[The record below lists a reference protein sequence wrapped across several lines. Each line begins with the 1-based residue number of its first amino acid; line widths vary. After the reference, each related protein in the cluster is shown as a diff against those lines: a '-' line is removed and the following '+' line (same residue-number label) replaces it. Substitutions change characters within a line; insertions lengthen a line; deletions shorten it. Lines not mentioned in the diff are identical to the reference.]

1 MKITIPE
8 LEDLPWFPSKLR
20 QMQME
25 FIGFMVVLLRVYHPL
40 TPIIKQS
47 LAKSN
52 TRNILDLCAGSGE
65 PIRNLV
71 ESEKIADLVIL
82 SDLYPHPKFEKAG
95 ITWNPDP
102 INALEMNH
110 KLLGMRTMFNA
121 YHHFNEEEKLK
132 LLEYHSPSGIF
143 IAEILQP
150 NILELMKII
159 VTTIIGQL
167 LFTPFIKPFS
177 FQRLVFTYLIPINL
191 FTITWDGIISVL
203 KSQRSRNMFKLIDE
217 NFKSAYQ
224 FDCGVSGPFWA
235 RVTWI
240 YLKKHS

>member
-25 FIGFMVVLLRVYHPL
+25 FIGFMVVMFKVYQPLLTV
-40 TPIIKQS
+40 IKQS

-52 TRNILDLCAGSGE
+52 TRNILDLCTGSGE

-71 ESEKIADLVIL
+71 TSDRISDSIIL
-82 SDLYPHPKFEKAG
+82 SDLYPCPKIETGDF
-95 ITWNPDP
+95 IWNVESL
-102 INALEMNH
+102 NALESHNE
-110 KLLGMRTMFNA
+110 LSGMRTMFNA
-121 YHHFNEEEKLK
+121 YHHFSEQEKLK
-132 LLEYHSPSGIF
+132 LLEIHSQNGIF

-150 NILELMKII
+150 NIFNLLKII
-159 VTTIIGQL
+159 FTTILGQL
-167 LFTPFIKPFS
+167 VFAPFVKPFS
-177 FQRLVFTYLIPINL
+177 FQRLLFTYLIPINL
-191 FTITWDGIISVL
+191 ITITLDGIISVL
-203 KSQRSRNMFKLIDE
+203 KSQRPRSMFKQVKE
-217 NFKSAYQ
+217 NFNSDYQ

-240 YLKKHS
+240 YLKKH